1 MANKARKTKKLKML
15 KVSAKI
21 DLKISDRYHA
31 VNALRSC
38 NRFVLG
44 YDIAKTSRK
53 LPNYVPRSLPQIEK
67 VAPQTMETHK
77 LQRTSGFSLN

>member
-1 MANKARKTKKLKML
+1 ML
-15 KVSAKI
+15 KVSTKI

-31 VNALRSC
+31 VNALPSC

-77 LQRTSGFSLN
+77 LQRTKFIFIFIYK